1 MIHYITTG
9 LFESSPRRQRH
20 VRLWSALSAQSV
32 EDVIERFLLRLHVP
46 VDVLQAR
53 RGRARE
59 YQAAALGLHYNGPVA

>member
-9 LFESSPRRQRH
+9 LFGSSPRRQRH